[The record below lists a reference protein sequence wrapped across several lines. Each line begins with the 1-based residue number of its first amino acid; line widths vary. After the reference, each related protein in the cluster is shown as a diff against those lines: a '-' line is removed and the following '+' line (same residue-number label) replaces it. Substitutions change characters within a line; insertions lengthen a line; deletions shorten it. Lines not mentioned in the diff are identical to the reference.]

1 MQTLGDRLRE
11 ERERRGSL
19 RAAARDLRV
28 APGTYEAWENGWRK
42 PRGVDEFEKI
52 EVFLE
57 VERPVTLYWAG
68 LLTEEDASRYLDS
81 TRAMGVY
88 ASSAMSIAAA

>member
-1 MQTLGDRLRE
+1 MQTLGERLKE
-11 ERERRGSL
+11 ERERRGAL
-19 RAAARDLRV
+19 RAAARDLGV

-42 PRGVDEFEKI
+42 PRRVDEFEKI

-68 LLTEEDASRYLDS
+68 LLSKEDALRLA
-81 TRAMGVY
+81 TQAKGVY
-88 ASSAMSIAAA
+88 ATSLQSIGSAA